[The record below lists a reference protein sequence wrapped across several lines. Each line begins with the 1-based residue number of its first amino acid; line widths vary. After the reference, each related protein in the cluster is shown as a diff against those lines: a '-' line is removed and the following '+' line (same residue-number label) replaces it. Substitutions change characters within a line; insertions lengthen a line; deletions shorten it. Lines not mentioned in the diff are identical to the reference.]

1 VVVKRVL
8 QELSG
13 RSKLSLSKVTV
24 SSLAFQKSSTLLRL
38 VNTTDA
44 RKADSGFSVAMIR
57 FKVVSPALRLGVVA
71 KAGAHTAVGQTVI
84 VPSSFAM
91 LDPLLPDI
99 NVVWLV
105 F

>member
-1 VVVKRVL
+1 MP
-8 QELSG
+8 
-13 RSKLSLSKVTV
+13 KVTV
-24 SSLAFQKSSTLLRL
+24 SSLAFQKSSALLRL
-38 VNTTDA
+38 VNTTHD
-44 RKADSGFSVAMIR
+44 RESDSGFAVSIWVV
-57 FKVVSPALRLGVVA
+57 VVSPALRLGVVA